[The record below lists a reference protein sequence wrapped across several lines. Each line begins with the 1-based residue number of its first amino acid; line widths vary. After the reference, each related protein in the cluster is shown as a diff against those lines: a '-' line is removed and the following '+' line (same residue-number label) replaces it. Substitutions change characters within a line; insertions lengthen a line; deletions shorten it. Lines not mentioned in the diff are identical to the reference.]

1 MRIEWTVGGG
11 TWITNAD
18 VTKRALY
25 GVYGGGRLV
34 G

>member
-11 TWITNAD
+11 DWIMNAD
-18 VTKRALY
+18 ITKQVLY
-25 GVYGGGRLV
+25 GVYGDGRLV